1 MSKYLELNNDQKCRF
16 CLVRNRQGLFG
27 REPPI
32 SFSKTTIKLLK
43 WAKFKF
49 LADVSFKLNVILKVS
64 DLFETIVFCEYVKI

>member
-1 MSKYLELNNDQKCRF
+1 MSKYLELNNDHKCRF

-27 REPPI
+27 WEPPI

-49 LADVSFKLNVILKVS
+49 LADVKFFVILKVS
-64 DLFETIVFCEYVKI
+64 DLFEKNSFLQML